1 MITFLSFTF
10 SLMAKYLM
18 SMCLLGLPLLL
29 FLAIK
34 TATKLS
40 QKILKGFEIVL
51 TIFSPEKKLLSH
63 TPCDVVSKQETNS
76 ASMVEV
82 VVKVCLTLLHEIAL
96 LAIMKM
102 YPDVDLQEST

>member
-1 MITFLSFTF
+1 MTTFSSFTL
-10 SLMAKYLM
+10 SLMTKYLM

-40 QKILKGFEIVL
+40 QKILKGFEIVS

-63 TPCDVVSKQETNS
+63 TPCDVASKQETNS

-82 VVKVCLTLLHEIAL
+82 VVKVCLAL
-96 LAIMKM
+96 LQDTAPLANIKI
-102 YPDVDLQEST
+102 